1 MNLMPV
7 DDWKAEFIFPLVHNF
22 LGMIGNIP
30 MIKRVKKP
38 VIKNTLTFTVMSQ
51 VVICACAVVGK

>member
-1 MNLMPV
+1 MIERPNL
-7 DDWKAEFIFPLVHNF
+7 FLVHNF

-38 VIKNTLTFTVMSQ
+38 VNKSALTFTVMSQ
-51 VVICACAVVGK
+51 VVVYACAVVGK